1 MRVGVLACEMLCRE
15 LRETLKSAGIR
26 RIFIISSEE
35 PTERRS
41 VGNFEELKKRFL
53 CIRFR
58 NLLNNSFAVEIVKS
72 FELKKVQA
80 SDENVA
86 VIRITEL
93 KMHDNPYLL
102 IEEIERGILE
112 IKDFVDFI
120 LLGYGLCGCSAKEV
134 RDVIRRAEERYGIPV
149 EMPSDEEGFL
159 NNCIE
164 IALGRDKVRSI
175 LAEEKGTFFMTPAG
189 AYIAGEPHVILGNTS
204 IFATED
210 TANIVKILQKHYKQV
225 VKIFYS
231 DEDLADKRYSA
242 IVERFARRFRL
253 RVRSERGSADA
264 LKDAFE
270 RALRRWQQ
278 KAEVEQRKDE
288 RRRGDEGERG

>member
-26 RIFIISSEE
+26 RIFIVSGEE
-35 PTERRS
+35 STERRG

-72 FELKKVQA
+72 SELKKVQT
-80 SDENVA
+80 DENVA

-93 KMHDNPYLL
+93 KMHDNPHLL
-102 IEEIERGILE
+102 IEEIEKGILE

-134 RDVIRRAEERYGIPV
+134 SETIRRAEERYGIPV

-189 AYIAGEPHVILGNTS
+189 AYIAGEPHVVISEDGFLT
-204 IFATED
+204 AED
-210 TANIVKILQKHYKQV
+210 TANIIKILQKHYKQV

-231 DEDLADKRYSA
+231 EEDLADKRYSA

-278 KAEVEQRKDE
+278 KAKVEQRKDE
-288 RRRGDEGERG
+288 RRRVWH

>member
-26 RIFIISSEE
+26 RIFIVSGEE
-35 PTERRS
+35 STERRG

-72 FELKKVQA
+72 SELKKVQT
-80 SDENVA
+80 DENAA

-93 KMHDNPYLL
+93 KMHDNPHLL
-102 IEEIERGILE
+102 IEEIEKGILE

-120 LLGYGLCGCSAKEV
+120 LLGYGLCGCSAKDV
-134 RDVIRRAEERYGIPV
+134 MDVIRRAEERYGIPI
-149 EMPSDEEGFL
+149 EMPSDEEGFF

-210 TANIVKILQKHYKQV
+210 TANIIKILQKHYKQV

-231 DEDLADKRYSA
+231 EEDLADKRYSA

-278 KAEVEQRKDE
+278 KAKVEQRKDE
-288 RRRGDEGERG
+288 RRRVWH

>member
-1 MRVGVLACEMLCRE
+1 M
-15 LRETLKSAGIR
+15 
-26 RIFIISSEE
+26 
-35 PTERRS
+35 
-41 VGNFEELKKRFL
+41 GNFEELKKRFL

-93 KMHDNPYLL
+93 KMHDNPHLL
-102 IEEIERGILE
+102 IEEIEKGILE
-112 IKDFVDFI
+112 IKDFADFI

-134 RDVIRRAEERYGIPV
+134 SETIRRAEECYGILV
-149 EMPSDEEGFL
+149 EMPSDEEGFF